1 MFLWPWSLSGGA
13 FEFNHDYVGSSM
25 PHSFTAVLL
34 RGGFLQ
40 AVTLSKVIKQ
50 FKQNVKNFKTSKQVC
65 AVILC
70 LAPQSQFFA
79 NLKDKNAAK
88 HKKNQ
93 KYWQL
98 LISAFKLLTF

>member
-1 MFLWPWSLSGGA
+1 
-13 FEFNHDYVGSSM
+13 M

-88 HKKNQ
+88 HKK
-93 KYWQL
+93 K
-98 LISAFKLLTF
+98 SKVLTALDVSF